1 MLLAL
6 TAMLA
11 LLLPPVLAAQAGAKD
26 GEWRSNSAD
35 NGNTRYSTLDQ
46 INRDNV
52 KNLKIAW
59 RWRSWNYSPNPE
71 SNKEYEVTPLMAGG
85 VLYATAGIRRDVV
98 AINAA
103 TGETLW
109 MYRMDEGKR
118 GVNAPLRNAGR
129 GVAYWKEGA
138 KETIIAVTPGYQMVA
153 LDAKT
158 GIPRPEFGNKGVVD
172 LKQGLDR
179 PVDPVQAPIGLSSP
193 PIISHGVIVV
203 GAALQGGT
211 EPPTK
216 ENVPG
221 FIRGYDVHTGKRLW
235 IFHTIPLPGE
245 MGNET
250 WENDSWRYTGNTGA
264 WANLAVDEEL
274 GYVYLPVEDGTGD
287 FYGGHRLGDNLFSAS
302 LVCVDIR
309 SGKRIWHFQLSHHD
323 IWDYDPPA
331 GPILVDVPMGG
342 KNLKA
347 VVQITKQGFAFVFD
361 RVTGKPVWP
370 VEERPVPQTD
380 LAGER
385 TAPTQPFPTRP
396 APFELQGVSLDDL
409 NDFTPELHA
418 EAVKIASQYR
428 LGPLFTPPSLK
439 DHPSGTKGTLNNPG
453 SNGGGNWDS
462 GAVDPETGVL
472 YITSVTRPVINA
484 MTTSPNSNM
493 NFVNIQSLPKGPQG
507 LPLMKPP
514 YGRITA
520 IDLKTGEKLWM
531 VPNGETPDEVRNHPA
546 LKGLNIPRTGRLA
559 RGNVLLTKTLFFA
572 GVSVHLDGE
581 PVLQA
586 FDKAT
591 GNRIAAIR
599 LPGLATGA
607 PMTYMLN
614 GKQYIVV
621 AVGGRDLPGEFVA
634 LTLPSEDSSISTPG
648 ISTPGE

>member
-1 MLLAL
+1 
-6 TAMLA
+6 
-11 LLLPPVLAAQAGAKD
+11 
-26 GEWRSNSAD
+26 
-35 NGNTRYSTLDQ
+35 
-46 INRDNV
+46 
-52 KNLKIAW
+52 
-59 RWRSWNYSPNPE
+59 
-71 SNKEYEVTPLMAGG
+71 
-85 VLYATAGIRRDVV
+85 
-98 AINAA
+98 
-103 TGETLW
+103 
-109 MYRMDEGKR
+109 
-118 GVNAPLRNAGR
+118 
-129 GVAYWKEGA
+129 
-138 KETIIAVTPGYQMVA
+138 
-153 LDAKT
+153 
-158 GIPRPEFGNKGVVD
+158 
-172 LKQGLDR
+172 
-179 PVDPVQAPIGLSSP
+179 
-193 PIISHGVIVV
+193 
-203 GAALQGGT
+203 
-211 EPPTK
+211 
-216 ENVPG
+216 
-221 FIRGYDVHTGKRLW
+221 
-235 IFHTIPLPGE
+235 
-245 MGNET
+245 
-250 WENDSWRYTGNTGA
+250 
-264 WANLAVDEEL
+264 
-274 GYVYLPVEDGTGD
+274 
-287 FYGGHRLGDNLFSAS
+287 
-302 LVCVDIR
+302 VDIR